1 MIVTLLLAAAWVGLT
16 GELTLVNAIFGLALG
31 FALGRLTGTRGL
43 PARSLLRLPQALA
56 LAAFFLWELILAS
69 ARITALVLSRRPRL
83 RTAVLAVP
91 IELEHDWQITL
102 LACLVT
108 LTPGSISLDVS
119 TDRRT
124 LYVHLLDC
132 ADPERERAAI
142 RTGFEDRIRRL
153 AP

>member
-1 MIVTLLLAAAWVGLT
+1 MIVTLLLAAVWVGLT
-16 GELTLVNAIFGLALG
+16 GEPTLVNTIFGLVLG
-31 FALGRLTGTRGL
+31 FILGRLTGTRRL
-43 PARSLLRLPQALA
+43 SARSLLRLPQALA
-56 LAAFFLWELILAS
+56 LAAFFLWELTIAS
-69 ARITALVLSRRPRL
+69 VRVTALVLARRPPL

-108 LTPGSISLDVS
+108 LTPGSVSLDVS

-132 ADPERERAAI
+132 QDPERERAAI
-142 RTGFEDRIRRL
+142 RTGFEERIRRL